1 MGHSLPIRARGIARP
16 VCICFKISGF
26 GLRRST
32 LPFAIKFRSSELL
45 VPNRESPSVGRSVGS
60 YARRRVDKQ
69 GSAHRTTPDN
79 GVIYKSGYFTV
90 TAQNF
95 KSLFPN
101 FTDPLTSRSPNS
113 SDKSVGCR
121 LHCSRD
127 EGSFGVSHGHV
138 GIAGLFQKE
147 GVDVA
152 IANLWLHDNG
162 RGEGLQHWIPER

>member
-1 MGHSLPIRARGIARP
+1 MPFWRGATVTLGRR
-16 VCICFKISGF
+16 F
-26 GLRRST
+26 GGL
-32 LPFAIKFRSSELL
+32 
-45 VPNRESPSVGRSVGS
+45 VGS

-127 EGSFGVSHGHV
+127 EGSMVHHMVAWASQFGRTTAADGCNDSRGVS
-138 GIAGLFQKE
+138 
-147 GVDVA
+147 
-152 IANLWLHDNG
+152 DNTVQSTCMHILG
-162 RGEGLQHWIPER
+162 RGKAQTHRVGSTTQRVGNLV

>member
-1 MGHSLPIRARGIARP
+1 M
-16 VCICFKISGF
+16 
-26 GLRRST
+26 
-32 LPFAIKFRSSELL
+32 
-45 VPNRESPSVGRSVGS
+45 
-60 YARRRVDKQ
+60 DKQ

-127 EGSFGVSHGHV
+127 EGSLVYHMVTWASQDFSKK
-138 GIAGLFQKE
+138 KE
-147 GVDVA
+147 
-152 IANLWLHDNG
+152 LT
-162 RGEGLQHWIPER
+162 LQ

>member
-1 MGHSLPIRARGIARP
+1 M
-16 VCICFKISGF
+16 
-26 GLRRST
+26 
-32 LPFAIKFRSSELL
+32 
-45 VPNRESPSVGRSVGS
+45 
-60 YARRRVDKQ
+60 DKQ

-90 TAQNF
+90 I

-127 EGSFGVSHGHV
+127 EGSLVYHMVTWASQDFSKK
-138 GIAGLFQKE
+138 KE
-147 GVDVA
+147 
-152 IANLWLHDNG
+152 LT
-162 RGEGLQHWIPER
+162 LQ

>member
-1 MGHSLPIRARGIARP
+1 MPFWRGATVTLGRR
-16 VCICFKISGF
+16 F
-26 GLRRST
+26 GGL
-32 LPFAIKFRSSELL
+32 
-45 VPNRESPSVGRSVGS
+45 VGS

-127 EGSFGVSHGHV
+127 EGSLVYHMVTWASQDFSKK
-138 GIAGLFQKE
+138 KE
-147 GVDVA
+147 LA
-152 IANLWLHDNG
+152 W
-162 RGEGLQHWIPER
+162 Q